1 MVPSFHIRP
10 ARAAECAALSQIA
23 LDAKARWGYPEA
35 WLATWAA
42 AELTL
47 TPMHCATGTVLVAE
61 SASDLLGVGAITL
74 MPSGRDAPC
83 WSLEH
88 LWVRPEA
95 AGRGVGRAL
104 YSALLA
110 AVRTGGGGRMEV
122 LADPHAAGFYERLG
136 ATRAGAVPAPM
147 PGAPDRVL
155 PRFEHHVPAA
165 P

>member
-1 MVPSFHIRP
+1 MVASFQIRS

-23 LDAKARWGYPEA
+23 RDAKARWGYPQA
-35 WLATWAA
+35 WLSTWA

-47 TPMHCATGTVLVAE
+47 TPLHCATGIVLVAE
-61 SASDLLGVGAITL
+61 SAGGLLGVGAITP
-74 MPSGRDAPC
+74 MPSGQDGRC

-110 AVRTGGGGRMEV
+110 AVRAAGGGRVEV
-122 LADPHAAGFYERLG
+122 LADPHAVGFYERLG

-147 PGAPDRVL
+147 PSAPDREL